1 MVFWESQEVLP
12 CSMDPELLKTIA
24 RNWLDA
30 FNRHDIEKILE
41 LYDDQAEHYSPKLKL
56 RSPETNGLIR
66 GKDAMRA
73 WWKDSF
79 NRFPTL
85 QYQVIQLTPFE
96 NRVFMEYVR
105 KAKGDEDLRVG
116 EMLAVRNSLI
126 VSSRVYHS

>member
-1 MVFWESQEVLP
+1 
-12 CSMDPELLKTIA
+12 MDPELLKTIA

-56 RSPETNGLIR
+56 QSPETNGLIR

-116 EMLAVRNSLI
+116 EMLEVRNSLI